1 MIALQ
6 RMASRC
12 LNRLIGKGRTRMDAN
27 PNLDKMIISA
37 EWRKLNSAST
47 QREKENAAI
56 DILFAVLS
64 YLAKIKCED
73 IEEKIWE
80 RIKEKL

>member
-6 RMASRC
+6 RMANRC
-12 LNRLIGKGRTRMDAN
+12 LNRLIGAGRTRMDAN
-27 PNLDKMIISA
+27 PNLDKNIISA
-37 EWRKLNSAST
+37 EWRKLNRATT
-47 QREKENAAI
+47 QEEKEKAAI

-73 IEEKIWE
+73 IEDKIWE
-80 RIKEKL
+80 RIKGKF